1 MKCFLTA
8 TSWSEHHTSKATLR
22 FAYGKY
28 DEGIQQSLSVQNPG
42 NSRGAP
48 TAVRGGG
55 LQAVLQSDAVAK
67 HEGEVLLQFDSP
79 TSPVGRGSPGQQL
92 GGYRG
97 LSITKQN

>member
-1 MKCFLTA
+1 MGSVMKGFSSL
-8 TSWSEHHTSKATLR
+8 
-22 FAYGKY
+22 
-28 DEGIQQSLSVQNPG
+28 LSVQNPG